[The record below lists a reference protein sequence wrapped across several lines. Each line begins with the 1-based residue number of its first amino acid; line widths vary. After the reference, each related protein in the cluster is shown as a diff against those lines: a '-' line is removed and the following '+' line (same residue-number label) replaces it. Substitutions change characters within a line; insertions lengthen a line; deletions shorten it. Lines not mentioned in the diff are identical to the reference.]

1 MKALPHV
8 TGFIL
13 ILLLNTACAEN
24 TDPGAAE
31 AAAESPAAV
40 ESPAAASPAPADSG
54 APAEPQKVSAGM
66 TIPLDGTSLEAFDAS
81 LAKIKGDST
90 ASEYLTLTNAIDY
103 LLVYDLQA
111 KRDRTKLAALLNG
124 QTGEQ
129 IIQQVEDRKRPS
141 KAKKKAAQQDAP
153 GSQ

>member
-1 MKALPHV
+1 MKALPHI

-24 TDPGAAE
+24 TEEGAA
-31 AAAESPAAV
+31 ATSAEPTAAV
-40 ESPAAASPAPADSG
+40 ESPAASSPAPADSG
-54 APAEPQKVSAGM
+54 AQAESAKPSAGM
-66 TIPLDGTSLEAFDAS
+66 TVPVDGTSLEAFDAS

-141 KAKKKAAQQDAP
+141 KAKKKAATQEAP